1 MSTKKRLIKELKK
14 LKKDP
19 VMNCSA
25 GPMDSDI
32 FKWQATIIG
41 PKDTPYFNGVF
52 YLELLFTTKYPIE
65 PPQVRFK
72 TKIFHPNIDSSGGI
86 CVDIL
91 KDAWN
96 PLLNVKTILLSIC
109 SLLNDPNTDD
119 PLVPYIANLYKDN
132 KKKFIEEAKSWTT
145 IYAQI

>member
-1 MSTKKRLIKELKK
+1 MSCKKRLLKEMKTILS
-14 LKKDP
+14 DP
-19 VMNCSA
+19 VLNCSA
-25 GPMDSDI
+25 GPLDNDL
-32 FKWQATIIG
+32 FKWNATIIG
-41 PKDTPYFNGVF
+41 PEDTPYHNGIF
-52 YLELLFTTKYPIE
+52 HLEFLFPQNYPIK

-109 SLLNDPNTDD
+109 SLLNDPNIKD
-119 PLVPYIANLYKDN
+119 PLVPYIANLYQDN
-132 KKKFIEEAKSWTT
+132 KQKFIDEAKTWTT
-145 IYAQI
+145 IYAKI

>member
-1 MSTKKRLIKELKK
+1 MSCKKRLIKELKQISS
-14 LKKDP
+14 DP

-25 GPMDSDI
+25 GPLDDDLY
-32 FKWQATIIG
+32 KWNATIIG
-41 PKDTPYFNGVF
+41 PEDTPYHNGIF
-52 YLELLFTTKYPIE
+52 QLEFLFPQNYPIK

-109 SLLNDPNTDD
+109 SLLNDPNIKD
-119 PLVPYIANLYKDN
+119 PLVPYIANLYKEN
-132 KKKFIEEAKSWTT
+132 KTKFIEEAKTWTT
-145 IYAQI
+145 IYAKV